1 MKYKTRYF
9 NKLQYVDGIHALQKI
24 SENIEK
30 IKAEYD
36 YYYKLPEHLQRY
48 FVQPFHFEINEDKA
62 SYYLEQYNIED
73 MAKQLVNNTIT
84 EKSFIKFL
92 EKIKRFQWE
101 SEDIKVSNEEIYQE
115 SKSIILD
122 KNVHRKFLLDN
133 NSAWKNSEYRVK
145 IEKNNI
151 TTESLFNRL
160 EKAFTENYKNRKT
173 NITKISHGDL
183 CFSNILWCEEK
194 NIIRFIDAK
203 GLPHFIM
210 DEYYDIAK
218 LSHSLLGR
226 YDEIV
231 YEKYTV
237 DFDKNILI
245 FTNDT
250 PKILNKLFIDYLDFK
265 NIDYILLRIFEASI
279 FLSMCSNHIEDDKR
293 VAVFL
298 MNCDRILKEIGY

>member
-1 MKYKTRYF
+1 
-9 NKLQYVDGIHALQKI
+9 VDGIHALQKV

-36 YYYKLPEHLQRY
+36 YYYNLPEHLQRY
-48 FVQPFHFEINEDKA
+48 FVQPFHFEINDDKA
-62 SYYLEQYNIED
+62 SYYIEQYNIED
-73 MAKQLVNNTIT
+73 MAKQLVENNIT
-84 EKSFIKFL
+84 EQSFVKFI

-101 SEDIKVSNEEIYQE
+101 CKDVFVSDEEIYKE

-133 NSAWKNSEYRVK
+133 NSAWKNSEYKNK
-145 IEKNNI
+145 IAKNNI

-160 EKAFTENYKNRKT
+160 SLAFEENYKNRKT
-173 NITKISHGDL
+173 NIVKISHGDL

-194 NIIRFIDAK
+194 NLIRFIDVK
-203 GLPHFIM
+203 GMPYFIM

-226 YDEIV
+226 YDEII
-231 YEKYTV
+231 YEKYEV
-237 DFDKNILI
+237 DFEKNLLT
-245 FTNDT
+245 FTNTGSDELY
-250 PKILNKLFIDYLDFK
+250 KIFIDYLNFK
-265 NIDYILLRIFEASI
+265 NIDYKLLRIFEASI

-298 MNCDRILKEIGY
+298 MNCNRILTEIGY